1 MSKDLDD
8 EDDPPSE
15 QSGAVRRDCESHRGP
30 LLKALGAVTVVL
42 GLLSFV
48 LLVPGLFGLILYGVV
63 VMLAQRDLAKMSA
76 GLMDPAGVEETEA
89 ARNYAALGGLLSGFG
104 CLCFCLVICGF
115 ALR

>member
-1 MSKDLDD
+1 
-8 EDDPPSE
+8 
-15 QSGAVRRDCESHRGP
+15 
-30 LLKALGAVTVVL
+30 
-42 GLLSFV
+42 
-48 LLVPGLFGLILYGVV
+48 
-63 VMLAQRDLAKMSA
+63 MLAQRDLAKMSA